1 MEFNIESDRLIG
13 IVDHELGGRSARIK
27 VLAFITPNN
36 QVNNINELEAMN
48 LFPPKGFVF
57 EPGFFHNHNF
67 QVKDII
73 CFSAEENE
81 MAIDGKDLFRIAESQ
96 KVQRYGVKARRVKNF
111 SKHDR
116 VTDLSKIIVIGDDS
130 DGDFY
135 GITDKYI
142 IGKLRKKG
150 SLVEPI
156 KHHRINIWDLDELN
170 VMDLKSQILLH
181 KEPSGESFPIDCMDD
196 KTLFDWFRKNLRKID
211 PDYVALLD
219 KKAKWRDEFP
229 ILISNSAD
237 EIYEVDKTRL
247 KRIVGVFDKISL
259 SLDEILL
266 LINTSDKL
274 HDIFADIVENHKE
287 EIKNTYRVEID
298 EFIENNELEK
308 EKLTK
313 DIETYSDG
321 IELQKEILQEELN
334 ILKNKKVEKEKEIQ
348 VGIKTLEK
356 QKKQIDLINQNKER
370 ILSDFSVISDVLS
383 LNQNNDKKDSNLDH
397 LFIMES
403 SKFTKGTVPFSN
415 RSDFSDNLKFHLKK
429 HQLFP
434 NYAKRMID
442 IISSSQAI
450 LLKDIRLG
458 IAFAEATNNA
468 NYIIQQ
474 VEPDWLH
481 FKDFWKNGLGEIWQS
496 AHQYPD
502 KLHLLFLQDLNLSSP
517 ECYARP
523 LLDMISGIRKRIPFG
538 NNSYPNNLKIMATRL
553 PSHNPE
559 IGLPVYEQTFLDWST
574 LGYSGDIY
582 KKSNEINK
590 STEGFLTTEQLDSFK
605 PDELDLELLNSSNLE
620 NNLVFDEA

>member
-36 QVNNINELEAMN
+36 QVNILNELEAMN
-48 LFPPKGFVF
+48 LFPSKGFVF
-57 EPGFFHNHNF
+57 EPGFFHNHHF
-67 QVKDII
+67 QEKDII

-81 MAIDGKDLFRIAESQ
+81 MAIDGKDIFRIAESQ
-96 KVQRYGVKARRVKNF
+96 KVQKYGIKARRIKGF
-111 SKHDR
+111 YKKDLT
-116 VTDLSKIIVIGDDS
+116 TDLSKIMLIDDDS
-130 DGDFY
+130 DGEFY
-135 GITDKYI
+135 GVTDKYI

-150 SLVEPI
+150 NVIEPALYNRI
-156 KHHRINIWDLDELN
+156 KVWDIDDQNIL
-170 VMDLKSQILLH
+170 DLKSQILLH
-181 KEPSGESFPIDCMDD
+181 DKPSGENIILDCMDD
-196 KTLFDWFRKNLRKID
+196 KKLFEWFRLKLDQID
-211 PDYVALLD
+211 HDYVTLLD
-219 KKAKWRDEFP
+219 KKGKWRDEFP
-229 ILISNSAD
+229 KLLLKENK
-237 EIYEVDKTRL
+237 EVFEVETIRL
-247 KRIVGVFDKISL
+247 RRLTEAIKNISL
-259 SLDEILL
+259 SFNDIKTFVEKSDYLKTLFL
-266 LINTSDKL
+266 ATINS
-274 HDIFADIVENHKE
+274 HKE
-287 EIKNTYRVEID
+287 EFQAGYKKELDSFKKEI
-298 EFIENNELEK
+298 EI
-308 EKLTK
+308 
-313 DIETYSDG
+313 
-321 IELQKEILQEELN
+321 QKEIIQEELD
-334 ILKNKKVEKEKEIQ
+334 ILKNKKEEKENEIK
-348 VGIKTLEK
+348 VIVETLEQ
-356 QKKQIDLINQNKER
+356 QKKQVDLINQNKER
-370 ILSDFSVISDVLS
+370 ILSDFSIISDVLS
-383 LNQNNDKKDSNLDH
+383 LNQNNDKEEPDLDH

-403 SKFTKGTVPFSN
+403 FKFTMGTEPFSN
-415 RSDFSDNLKFHLKK
+415 RLDFSDNLKYYLKK
-429 HQLFP
+429 YQLFP

-442 IISSSQAI
+442 IISSSKAI

-481 FKDFWKNGLGEIWQS
+481 FQDFWKNGLGEIWQS

-590 STEGFLTTEQLDSFK
+590 STKGFLTTEQLDSFK
-605 PDELDLELLNSSNLE
+605 SDELDLGSPNSSNFE